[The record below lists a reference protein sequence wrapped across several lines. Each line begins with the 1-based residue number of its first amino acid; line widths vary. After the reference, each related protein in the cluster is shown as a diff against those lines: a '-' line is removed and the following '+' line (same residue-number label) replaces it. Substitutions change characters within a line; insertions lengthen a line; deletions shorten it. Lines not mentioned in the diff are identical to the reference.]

1 MSATDRLRLK
11 QVATLERLQTV
22 REERVT
28 RQLASAQKDVVR
40 AEHMLRNA
48 VSASERTAAEQTQAR
63 AVRWRAQVGL
73 ELSGSTIQF
82 LNDADKE
89 GLSSIALSAQAQQRA
104 QDALESAKEDL
115 KAVQEQA
122 RVMRTITSRR
132 GALRRRVYQDVMQRQ
147 RMTEEVQR
155 DQYAQI
161 MFACRVVDAQE

>member
-11 QVATLERLQTV
+11 QVTTLERLQTV

-28 RQLASAQKDVVR
+28 RQLASARKDLAH
-40 AEHMLRNA
+40 AEQMLRDA
-48 VSASERTAAEQTQAR
+48 TSVSERVAAEQTQAR
-63 AVRWRAQVGL
+63 ATRWRAQVGL
-73 ELSGSTIQF
+73 ELSGSAIQF
-82 LNDADKE
+82 LKDANKE
-89 GLSSIALSAQAQQRA
+89 GLSVIEQSTQAQESA
-104 QDALESAKEDL
+104 KDTLESAQEAL

-132 GALRRRVYQDVMQRQ
+132 GALRNRVYQDVMQRQ
-147 RMTEEVQR
+147 RVIEEVQR